1 MKRSTSWSH
10 DLLRKFGA
18 FVVIVI
24 SSLYLSLFTKPTI
37 TTIRKT
43 SLSERQFASLIASK
57 YGNERILD
65 GPICMMDGLCLVVKD
80 FIWEHEGRTV
90 FTRDL
95 GANSISMTTMNLK
108 MPQKLDKANLDTSK
122 WEVDQSSLDFT
133 SYTITMIEEMFA
145 SGTVKIDFNADAQ
158 VLMIGI
164 GGGYIDSYLHKV
176 YPKMNVTAVDM
187 DQKMVDV
194 AIKWFGLKMDNRHH
208 VVVENGVEF
217 VENAVSRGAKFD
229 VIHIDACTT
238 EKNVDTNC
246 PVNIFYTEES
256 VRNFATLL
264 NPRGAV
270 IVNVV
275 TIKGDQI
282 GAAEKVKKAFGKAFT
297 ECTYEYAPFSPSN
310 IIMTCTQFQRPHGL
324 KERYQKLMN
333 YSTPE
338 QT

>member
-1 MKRSTSWSH
+1 
-10 DLLRKFGA
+10 
-18 FVVIVI
+18 
-24 SSLYLSLFTKPTI
+24 
-37 TTIRKT
+37 
-43 SLSERQFASLIASK
+43 
-57 YGNERILD
+57 
-65 GPICMMDGLCLVVKD
+65 
-80 FIWEHEGRTV
+80 
-90 FTRDL
+90 
-95 GANSISMTTMNLK
+95 
-108 MPQKLDKANLDTSK
+108 
-122 WEVDQSSLDFT
+122 
-133 SYTITMIEEMFA
+133 MFA

-217 VENAVSRGAKFD
+217 VENAVSRGA
-229 VIHIDACTT
+229 
-238 EKNVDTNC
+238 
-246 PVNIFYTEES
+246 
-256 VRNFATLL
+256 
-264 NPRGAV
+264 V

-282 GAAEKVKKAFGKAFT
+282 GAAEK
-297 ECTYEYAPFSPSN
+297 
-310 IIMTCTQFQRPHGL
+310 IMTCTQFQRPHGL

-338 QT
+338 RT